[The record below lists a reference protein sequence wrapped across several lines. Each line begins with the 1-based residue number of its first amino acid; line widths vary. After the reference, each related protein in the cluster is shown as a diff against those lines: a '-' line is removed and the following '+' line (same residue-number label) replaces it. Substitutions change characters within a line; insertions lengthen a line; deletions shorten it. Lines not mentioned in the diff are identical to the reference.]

1 MLRGEERPITRL
13 KVVFRREGVQ
23 AAVPKGFETLCAEFP
38 TVGVGE
44 GSGAGCPFTSLS
56 LQEWETPS
64 FNFYRFDA
72 RMDELAEHAG
82 GGPFALRITG
92 EPGRLP
98 GAALGVLTRCQ
109 RLVGRRNERSR
120 GTLFDRVLAKH
131 RALHDL
137 EKPLVRADY
146 AHALDVWQ
154 WTLRLAP
161 MAGLSVQLAALF
173 HDIERLISEAD
184 ARVEHKAGDYQAFK
198 DAHAQ
203 RGAEMADE
211 TLAKAGIDEPT
222 RRRAGRL
229 IAGHEH
235 PPESGHPDAAD
246 LALLNDAD
254 ALSFFSLNSPGYMD
268 YFGPEATRRKV
279 SYTLARLRPAAR
291 RCLRQ
296 VRLRSDVAAIVAE
309 QEAP

>member
-1 MLRGEERPITRL
+1 MST
-13 KVVFRREGVQ
+13 
-23 AAVPKGFETLCAEFP
+23 PKGFEALCAEFP

-44 GSGAGCPFTSLS
+44 GSGAGGPFTSLS
-56 LQEWETPS
+56 VQDWETPS
-64 FNFYRFDA
+64 FNFYRFDS

-92 EPGRLP
+92 EPARLP
-98 GAALGVLTRCQ
+98 GAALAILTRCQ

-173 HDIERLISEAD
+173 HDIERLISEAE
-184 ARVEHKAGDYQAFK
+184 ARVEHQAADYQAFK

-211 TLAKAGIDEPT
+211 TLAEAGIDEPT

-235 PPESGHPDAAD
+235 PPAAEHSDAD

-279 SYTLARLRPAAR
+279 VYTLARLRPAAR
-291 RCLRQ
+291 RWLRQ
-296 VRLRSDVAAIVAE
+296 VRLRPDVAAIVAE